1 MRKILTVLLLAG
13 TVLAAEKK
21 APQGR
26 GETDM
31 VSVSATFISQDE
43 IKQEF
48 GTIFNG
54 SFTVVEVKITPR
66 GDKPVEVR
74 LDDFILRSQSDG
86 DHSGPLVAAQIV
98 DGAALVVKQTFAPRT
113 NAGSA
118 PMIAGTKVEMKN
130 DLSKGNSGSPEVLAA
145 LKKRILAEGP
155 TPDAVT
161 GLLFFPMEKEKPR
174 NLVLSYTAP
183 DGKLRIQFK

>member
-1 MRKILTVLLLAG
+1 MKTILGVLLLAG
-13 TVLAAEKK
+13 TVLAGEK
-21 APQGR
+21 APPHGH
-26 GETDM
+26 GETDL
-31 VSVSATFISQDE
+31 VSVSATFISQDD

-54 SFTVVEVKITPR
+54 SFTVIEVKLTPR
-66 GDKPVEVR
+66 GDKPVEVQ

-113 NAGSA
+113 NPGAS

-145 LKKRILAEGP
+145 LKKRILPEGP
-155 TPDAVT
+155 TQDAVT